1 MSVGKIGRRGLIGT
15 ALGALVAG
23 CTKIGHS
30 DTGASLLGVVE
41 DWNLGIQRALTNRT
55 ALARE
60 FSVADISPTFRG
72 NGSTN
77 PAGPDYAAHVA
88 NQFANWKLGVDGL
101 VERPLALSL
110 AQLKA
115 LPQRTQITRHDCVEG
130 WSAIGQWT
138 GVPLGRLLAL
148 AGMKPEAKFIVFHCA
163 DILSGAKYYESI
175 DLIDALHPQT
185 IVAYA
190 LNGEPLPV
198 KNGAPLRMRIERQLG
213 YKQAK
218 YVERIEAVATLAGIA
233 GGKGGYW
240 EDRGYQWYAGI

>member
-41 DWNLGIQRALTNRT
+41 DWNLGIQRALASRT
-55 ALARE
+55 ALAPE
-60 FSVADISPTFRG
+60 FTLADISPTFRG

-88 NQFANWKLGVDGL
+88 SQFADWKLGVDGL

-148 AGMKPEAKFIVFHCA
+148 AGMEPEAKFIVFHCA

-185 IVAYA
+185 IVAHA